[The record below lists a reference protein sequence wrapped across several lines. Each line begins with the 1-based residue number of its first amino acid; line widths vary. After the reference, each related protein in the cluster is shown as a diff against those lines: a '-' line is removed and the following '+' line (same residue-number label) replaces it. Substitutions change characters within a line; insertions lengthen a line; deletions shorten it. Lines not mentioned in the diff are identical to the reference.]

1 MLQKMLAIISSLLVT
16 SSGVAA
22 PLRVSLPPLMGAVP
36 VALGAAW
43 GMFAEEGVEIQLL
56 PLASQRDRLVAF
68 QAGQID
74 AMVTDLTS
82 AIMLASQ
89 MPGEVAIVSTAYYP
103 TSNHPPHLAL
113 ITQDY
118 SDLND
123 LADLVGMEAKGA
135 VRIAVPR
142 QSDLEFALDM
152 LFISQGLE
160 PPEEAYIGQDD
171 LLVNATWV
179 LFGMVSCGVLPQP
192 YVDYLLNYKYE
203 GKPQLTVLSDF
214 SDIPIPP
221 SVIVFHRL
229 VLAAQ
234 LPDVDGFFR
243 AIRRAVERVNG
254 SSREELLATGWDVA
268 VELFFPGLTPET
280 LNPEAREKVETAIQ
294 AIHIPKLPEPGPV
307 PKEMFELVRTWAK
320 GKGYLAGTVDYDQ
333 VVAILGP

>member
-1 MLQKMLAIISSLLVT
+1 MPKRMFVIVVSLLV
-16 SSGVAA
+16 GAGGAAA

-36 VALGAAW
+36 VALGVTW

-56 PLASQRDRLVAF
+56 PLASQRDRIVAF

-89 MPGEVAIVSTAYYP
+89 MPAEVAIVSTAYYP
-103 TSNHPPHLAL
+103 TSNQPPHLAL

-118 SDLND
+118 SGLNKLPD
-123 LADLVGMEAKGA
+123 LAGMEPKGA

-171 LLVNATWV
+171 LL
-179 LFGMVSCGVLPQP
+179 GMVTCGVLPQP
-192 YVDYLLNYKYE
+192 YVDYLLHYEYE
-203 GKPQLTVLSDF
+203 GKPRLTVVSDF

-221 SVIVFHRL
+221 SVIVFHRS
-229 VLAAQ
+229 VLAAR
-234 LPDVDGFFR
+234 LSDVDGFFR
-243 AIRRAVERVNG
+243 AIRRAVERVNV

-280 LNPEAREKVETAIQ
+280 LNPGAREKVETAIQ
-294 AIHIPKLPEPGPV
+294 AVHIPELPEPGPV
-307 PKEMFELVRTWAK
+307 PREMFELVRAWAK
-320 GKGYLAGTVDYDQ
+320 GKGYLVGRVDYDQ